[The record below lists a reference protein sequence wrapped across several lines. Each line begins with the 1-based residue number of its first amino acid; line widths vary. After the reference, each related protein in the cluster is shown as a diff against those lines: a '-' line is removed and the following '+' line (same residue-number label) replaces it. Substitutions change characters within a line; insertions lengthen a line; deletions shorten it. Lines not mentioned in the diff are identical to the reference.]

1 MKLKKD
7 TNCYSKTFT
16 GYVEE
21 NFNWKMKLICTFKSF
36 LNPNKLRILF
46 KRKLYFNTIYNV
58 LQILFARNGYPSK
71 VIVRCFA

>member
-21 NFNWKMKLICTFKSF
+21 NFNWKMKLICAFKSF
-36 LNPNKLRILF
+36 LISTDYYLKVNFISIL
-46 KRKLYFNTIYNV
+46 YTSNTFCKKWLHV
-58 LQILFARNGYPSK
+58 K
-71 VIVRCFA
+71 DIVRCFV